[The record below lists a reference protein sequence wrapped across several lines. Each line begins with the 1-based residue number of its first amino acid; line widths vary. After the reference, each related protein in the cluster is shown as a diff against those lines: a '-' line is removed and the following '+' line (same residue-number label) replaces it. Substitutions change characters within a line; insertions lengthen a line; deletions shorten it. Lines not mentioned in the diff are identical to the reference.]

1 MFMHR
6 VQVSVRIWCAGSG
19 DDRLQRT
26 PPRSPRTESS
36 LEHTPRML
44 LRPYASRPLRP
55 LAFLTNAFMLR
66 SAPIYSYEYS
76 SCSFTCGAG
85 TPRLLRRVLG
95 SHAEDD
101 EAGTAMA
108 NPTARTLE
116 LDSIRCALPLLSAVR
131 FMSGTRTVHEWLYT
145 MMTMLHQ
152 RSGQLKTPLHSD
164 DYQVFIQVH

>member
-1 MFMHR
+1 MFTHR
-6 VQVSVRIWCAGSG
+6 VRVSLRLWCTGSG

-26 PPRSPRTESS
+26 PRTESS

-55 LAFLTNAFMLR
+55 YASLTNAFMLR

-108 NPTARTLE
+108 NATARTLE
-116 LDSIRCALPLLSAVR
+116 LDSIRCALQLLSAVR

-152 RSGQLKTPLHSD
+152 SGQLKTPLHSD
-164 DYQVFIQVH
+164 DYQVFTQVH